1 MSWFRRAQM
10 FGSSAGS
17 GRTDQ
22 WLAEA
27 QAELTSAARS
37 PYTLRFYRAY
47 GEGAEPADAALVGL
61 IPFLQERGHSVLNV
75 SGGGASPVAYVTVVP
90 KHLTAGSPGVS

>member
-1 MSWFRRAQM
+1 MSWFRRAQN
-10 FGSSAGS
+10 FGAST
-17 GRTDQ
+17 GRGLTDQ
-22 WLAEA
+22 WLADA
-27 QAELTSAARS
+27 QAELSSAARA

-47 GEGAEPADAALVGL
+47 GEGAEPADSALVGL

-90 KHLTAGSPGVS
+90 KHLTSGSTGVS